1 MKLKPLACLMG
12 LGLTAPAWAIG
23 LGDLTVHSHLG
34 QPLHATL
41 EVLGAPANLEA
52 ACFSLRGA
60 DNGVGAPPQ
69 ARLRVEPRGQTALLH
84 ITTPRSVND
93 PIAQFVLVSDCEG
106 RLQREYV
113 VLLDPPLDIQP
124 GRIAV
129 ETTASSVPVSASP
142 ATRPAAAAPDPSPAA
157 IAATAPPP
165 APGSVATARADTQAQ
180 ARGTAPRRNAKAK
193 PTAKADARLVI
204 SGSPADQ
211 SGKLPAGPETE
222 SAPPASTDTRT
233 TGLSPTELSDE
244 NTSLNRRLAHLEAQ
258 LAALHQRNA
267 ELEARLAASRMPPPE
282 ATPEQAPNWPLYL
295 LGLGLLGSGGLLA
308 AWMRRR
314 SPVGARRG
322 GPEIA
327 PPLPP
332 LDTVPDLDRA
342 PSKASPLPPP
352 EGEDLPLTVLAD
364 GTDVREDILDQAEV
378 YVAHGYSNL
387 AINLLQEHVK
397 IAPTESP
404 VPWMLLLDL
413 LRREGDV
420 AGYAEA
426 SAECRRHFNVR
437 FPDLPGA
444 HDPYDNRGLES
455 YPHVLQMLTLTWN
468 SPDLFD
474 VLRDLIYD
482 QRGGVRT
489 GFEPSA
495 YRDILLLRSIAE
507 EKSLALAA

>member
-12 LGLTAPAWAIG
+12 LGLTTPAWAIG

-34 QPLHATL
+34 QPLHATV

-52 ACFSLRGA
+52 ACFSLRPA
-60 DNGVGAPPQ
+60 DNGVGALPQ
-69 ARLRVEPRGQTALLH
+69 ARFRVEPRGKTVLLH
-84 ITTPRSVND
+84 ITTPRPVND
-93 PIAQFVLVSDCEG
+93 PVAQFVLGSDCEG

-113 VLLDPPLDIQP
+113 VLLDPPVEIQP
-124 GRIAV
+124 VRIAV
-129 ETTASSVPVSASP
+129 ETSDVPVAAVP
-142 ATRPAAAAPDPSPAA
+142 AARAAAAPAASVAVRATPEPGANSPSSTPTATAEVQAPARS
-157 IAATAPPP
+157 APPP
-165 APGSVATARADTQAQ
+165 RKAA
-180 ARGTAPRRNAKAK
+180 AK
-193 PTAKADARLVI
+193 PAAKADARLVI
-204 SGSPADQ
+204 SGSKADQ
-211 SGKLPAGPETE
+211 AGKLPAGPETE
-222 SAPPASTDTRT
+222 SAPPPSADSRT
-233 TGLSPTELSDE
+233 VGLSPTELSDE
-244 NTSLNRRLAHLEAQ
+244 NTALSRRLAHLEAQ

-267 ELEARLAASRMPPPE
+267 ELEARLAASRLTQPE
-282 ATPEQAPNWPLYL
+282 ATPEQAPRWPLYL

-314 SPVGARRG
+314 SPAGVGKG
-322 GPEIA
+322 GPEIGA
-327 PPLPP
+327 PLPP
-332 LDTVPDLDRA
+332 LDTVLDVEVARSK
-342 PSKASPLPPP
+342 PSPVAVQES
-352 EGEDLPLTVLAD
+352 EEQSLTALAD

-455 YPHVLQMLTLTWN
+455 YPHVLQMLTVTWN

-474 VLRDLIYD
+474 VFRDLIYD

-495 YRDILLLRSIAE
+495 YRDILLLRAIAE
-507 EKSLALAA
+507 QKSLAMAA